1 MKTVTRKA
9 FNSTGLYKV
18 LMLLTIIFSVGTATL
33 VSAQLRN
40 INDAKQRIRQRMI
53 QEQAGRNPEVRFN
66 SDEQFSAVSNTETRV
81 QGSGTYLK
89 DRNDPGRSFNYDAI
103 FVIQGGALRTL
114 NYNFTGGGDSGGGGG
129 GATIY
134 CASDDGRRK
143 TCPTDTA
150 GGVRLVRQVS
160 GSPCIQGQTWG
171 FNRRNIWVDRG
182 CRADFSVGYD
192 SGGGGGGGG
201 GGGDRPNG
209 NVIHNGAI
217 TSRSS
222 GRSLD
227 VAERSMREGGNVQQ
241 WSYADQPNQNWEVID
256 LGQNVAAI
264 IARHSG
270 MALTV
275 DGNQDR
281 SNVVQ
286 RRWRGNTRQQWR
298 MDQVGGGWYKF
309 TNVGSGRCLDIQD
322 KRTDDGANIQ
332 QYSCSGA
339 DNQQFRLGR

>member
-1 MKTVTRKA
+1 MKRTNFGICNTRNRRVSLVVLTMTLIVLA
-9 FNSTGLYKV
+9 GGL
-18 LMLLTIIFSVGTATL
+18 IP

-40 INDAKQRIRQRMI
+40 INQAKQRIRDRMI

-66 SDEQFSAVSNTETRV
+66 NDEQFSAVSNSETRV
-81 QGSGTYLK
+81 QGSGTYHR
-89 DRNDPGRSFNYDAI
+89 DRNDSGRSFNYDAI
-103 FVIQGGALRTL
+103 FVIRGGALRTL

-129 GATIY
+129 ATIN

-143 TCPTDTA
+143 TCPADTS
-150 GGVRLVRQVS
+150 GGVRLARQIS

-182 CRADFSVGYD
+182 CRADFEVG
-192 SGGGGGGGG
+192 SGGGPGPGP

-227 VAERSMREGGNVQQ
+227 VTERSMREGGNVQQ
-241 WSYADQPNQNWEVID
+241 WDYADQPNQNWEVID
-256 LGQNVAAI
+256 MGQNVVAI

-275 DGNQDR
+275 DGDRDR

-286 RRWRGNTRQQWR
+286 RRWRGNTRQQWQLR
-298 MDQVGGGWYKF
+298 PVGDGWYQL
-309 TNVGSGRCLDIQD
+309 TNVGSGRCMDVED
-322 KRTDDGANIQ
+322 KRTDNGANMQ